1 MRTNN
6 TLFLDTIMIKKKIFL
21 LLSLILS
28 PLLIS
33 AQVEIGGIFYNLD
46 PNMKTAEVN
55 KWQEN
60 QYNGE
65 ITIPS
70 SLIYEGTEYNVT
82 SIGDFAFAR
91 CQGLTA
97 IHFPDGLTSIGVYAF
112 KDCTNLNE
120 INIPSSVK
128 SIELTSFI
136 TCGLTKVEIHSNA
149 LVSKDYESSVGGQYS
164 LRDYFGQQVKE
175 YVLGD
180 EILSI
185 GNCAFFSCHNLT
197 SINIPKNVTKIG
209 NSAFT
214 LCENLT
220 SIYIP
225 KSVKSIGED
234 AFRNC
239 FGLSSIMVEEG
250 NSVYDSRE
258 NCNALIRTADNALI
272 RGSNNTV
279 IPNSVTNIE
288 KEAFVGCSGLT
299 SIVIP
304 NSVTVIENEAFSGCS
319 ELTSITLPNSINKIS
334 DFTFT
339 WCSKLTTVII
349 PSTITCIGYAAFC
362 NCSSLEDVYC
372 YAEQIPET
380 DKTFD
385 ETISEA
391 TLHVPS
397 NSIESYKGITPW
409 NIFGSI
415 VALTDDDPKPTGII
429 SVENHKLIN
438 DNFIYDLQG
447 NKLVQPKKG
456 LNIIRTNEGKTKKVV
471 VK

>member
-1 MRTNN
+1 
-6 TLFLDTIMIKKKIFL
+6 MIKEKIFL
-21 LLSLILS
+21 LLSFILF

-33 AQVEIGGIFYNLD
+33 AQVEIDGIFYNLD
-46 PNMKTAEVN
+46 SSMKTAEVT

-70 SLIYEGTEYNVT
+70 SVTYKGTEYHVT
-82 SIGDFAFAR
+82 RIGDFAFHR

-97 IHFPDGLTSIGVYAF
+97 IHFPDGLTNIGVYAF
-112 KDCTNLNE
+112 KDCANLKE
-120 INIPSSVK
+120 INIPSSVTG
-128 SIELTSFI
+128 IELTSFYPSA
-136 TCGLTKVEIHSNA
+136 LTKVEIHSNA
-149 LVSKDYESSVGGQYS
+149 LVSKDYESSIGGQYS
-164 LRDYFGQQVKE
+164 LRNYFGQQVKE
-175 YVLGD
+175 YILGD

-185 GNCAFFSCHNLT
+185 GNCAFFSCDNLT
-197 SINIPKNVTKIG
+197 SINIPKNVTTIG
-209 NSAFT
+209 AYAFG

-234 AFRNC
+234 AFRYC

-299 SIVIP
+299 TIVIP
-304 NSVTVIENEAFSGCS
+304 NSVTVIEDNAFSYCS
-319 ELTSITLPNSINKIS
+319 ELISVTLPNSLNKIS
-334 DFTFT
+334 DYMFV
-339 WCSKLTTVII
+339 WCSNLTTVII
-349 PSTITCIGYAAFC
+349 PKSVTCIGYAAFA
-362 NCSSLEDVYC
+362 NCSSIKDVYC
-372 YAEQIPET
+372 YAEQVPET

-385 ETISEA
+385 ETTSEA

-397 NSIESYKGITPW
+397 GSIEAYRSTTSWKT
-409 NIFGSI
+409 FGRI
-415 VALTDDDPKPTGII
+415 VALADDDPKPTGII
-429 SVENHKLIN
+429 SVENERLMN
-438 DNFIYDLQG
+438 DNSIYDLQG
-447 NKLVQPKKG
+447 NKLARPKKG